1 MGPAPPKGTGPHRYV
16 FVLLHGDPSKLTP
29 PPERKNWGTGKA
41 RHGVK
46 QWAAKEGLDVVGAN
60 FFYAENKGSK

>member
-1 MGPAPPKGTGPHRYV
+1 
-16 FVLLHGDPSKLTP
+16 LHGDPSKITP
-29 PPERKNWGTGKA
+29 PPERKTWGTGKA